1 MIINY
6 DIYKFYDEVLKPR
19 SVLFKGNKNVKD
31 ILKVKLKHMGGGSLL
46 KLNKTES
53 QTAEKAFDLILNYI
67 KLI

>member
-1 MIINY
+1 
-6 DIYKFYDEVLKPR
+6 
-19 SVLFKGNKNVKD
+19 
-31 ILKVKLKHMGGGSLL
+31 MGGGSLL